1 MKQFFF
7 GLVVGGLVAVLP
19 AQAANVAREK
29 AADAP
34 SSNTEQRDSAPA
46 TDPSL
51 NPNRTDTAPAPA
63 TDPSLCLDSMET
75 VPDDDDL
82 VPTPTAMD
90 GGCSVSAD
98 TIST

>member
-7 GLVVGGLVAVLP
+7 GLAACGLAAVLP
-19 AQAANVAREK
+19 AEAANVARMNV
-29 AADAP
+29 ADAAT
-34 SSNTEQRDSAPA
+34 SNPDRADSAPA
-46 TDPSL
+46 AADKKPDREDS
-51 NPNRTDTAPAPA
+51 APARA

-82 VPTPTAMD
+82 VPTPTAVD
-90 GGCSVSAD
+90 GGCSVSTD

>member
-7 GLVVGGLVAVLP
+7 GLVAFGLVLP
-19 AQAANVAREK
+19 AHATSVAVAQAMAISSTDAT
-29 AADAP
+29 AAT
-34 SSNTEQRDSAPA
+34 S
-46 TDPSL
+46 DPS
-51 NPNRTDTAPAPA
+51 P
-63 TDPSLCLDSMET
+63 CLDSMET

-82 VPTPTAMD
+82 VPTPASVD

>member
-7 GLVVGGLVAVLP
+7 GLAACGLTAVLP
-19 AQAANVAREK
+19 AQAASVTAAKVAI
-29 AADAP
+29 
-34 SSNTEQRDSAPA
+34 SNTDDAAANS
-46 TDPSL
+46 
-51 NPNRTDTAPAPA
+51 
-63 TDPSLCLDSMET
+63 DPSLCLDSMET

-82 VPTPTAMD
+82 VPTPASVD

>member
-7 GLVVGGLVAVLP
+7 GLAACGLAAVLP
-19 AQAANVAREK
+19 AEATSVAAAKVVAISSTDE
-29 AADAP
+29 AA
-34 SSNTEQRDSAPA
+34 A
-46 TDPSL
+46 TSE
-51 NPNRTDTAPAPA
+51 
-63 TDPSLCLDSMET
+63 PSLCLDSMET

-82 VPTPTAMD
+82 VPTPASVD